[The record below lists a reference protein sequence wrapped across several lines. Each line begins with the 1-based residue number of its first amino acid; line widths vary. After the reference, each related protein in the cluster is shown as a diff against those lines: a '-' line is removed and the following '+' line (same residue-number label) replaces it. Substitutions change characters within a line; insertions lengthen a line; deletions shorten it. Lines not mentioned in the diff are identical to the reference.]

1 MVRLDRS
8 VFSIVVGDV
17 KKPWGF
23 RFPLPLGWVDHLYNG
38 AFGPQNVKKID
49 LAPPHFVENRR
60 LFGTYIFQQAFCR
73 EQMFS
78 DR

>member
-1 MVRLDRS
+1 MHIYIYYIHLLVLVPCNMVRLDRS

-49 LAPPHFVENRR
+49 LAPPT
-60 LFGTYIFQQAFCR
+60 L
-73 EQMFS
+73 
-78 DR
+78 